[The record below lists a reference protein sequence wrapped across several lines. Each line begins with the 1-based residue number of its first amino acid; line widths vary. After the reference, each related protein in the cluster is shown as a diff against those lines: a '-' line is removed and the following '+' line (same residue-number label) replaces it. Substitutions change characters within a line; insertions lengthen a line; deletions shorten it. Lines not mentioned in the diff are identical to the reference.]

1 MAKNVPLGQSRNIGI
16 IAHIDAGKTTTTEG
30 ILYRT
35 GLTHKIG
42 VVKGDGD
49 GATTDWM
56 EQEKER
62 GITITS
68 AAVTCFWRDHKINI
82 IDTPGH
88 IDFTVEVERS
98 LRVLDGAVTVFD
110 GKMGVEAQTET
121 VWRQA
126 NKYGVPRICF
136 VNKINQT
143 GGDFY
148 KSLDTIHNRLSKNAL
163 AIHLPIGFEKDINGV
178 VDLVDMKSYTYDDYA
193 DHELKVGEIPANMLE
208 KAKEYRGRLVEAAVE
223 ADDELFERFLEEGE
237 DSDPSLTYEEMLDR
251 VQAILVEAG
260 VTETSTKNISVD
272 IFNRLS
278 VVEEFVIEKA
288 LVEKDSGTAEKI
300 INAAAVFYLLTND
313 RSIIKNMSEIK
324 KKISH
329 VEKTNL
335 AILEKIREAIR
346 KLF

>member
-1 MAKNVPLGQSRNIGI
+1 MEILLLVSLGSWIGKIWNITFYLLKLGDFI
-16 IAHIDAGKTTTTEG
+16 TLEM
-30 ILYRT
+30 
-35 GLTHKIG
+35 LT
-42 VVKGDGD
+42 
-49 GATTDWM
+49 
-56 EQEKER
+56 
-62 GITITS
+62 
-68 AAVTCFWRDHKINI
+68 
-82 IDTPGH
+82 
-88 IDFTVEVERS
+88 
-98 LRVLDGAVTVFD
+98 GAVAIALYVAFVQRSKRKTYVKILTVISIFLWLSVNPILSMI
-110 GKMGVEAQTET
+110 GLVGFVFTALNLRAILKKPREFIKGTL
-121 VWRQA
+121 QA
-126 NKYGVPRICF
+126 AIDEKLRD
-136 VNKINQT
+136 K
-143 GGDFY
+143 
-148 KSLDTIHNRLSKNAL
+148 KS
-163 AIHLPIGFEKDINGV
+163 
-178 VDLVDMKSYTYDDYA
+178 
-193 DHELKVGEIPANMLE
+193 
-208 KAKEYRGRLVEAAVE
+208 
-223 ADDELFERFLEEGE
+223 DDENKSEDEKPKDGEPEGE

-278 VVEEFVIEKA
+278 VVEEPAIEKA

>member
-1 MAKNVPLGQSRNIGI
+1 MEILLLVSLGSWIGKIWNITFYLLKLGDFI
-16 IAHIDAGKTTTTEG
+16 TLEM
-30 ILYRT
+30 
-35 GLTHKIG
+35 LT
-42 VVKGDGD
+42 
-49 GATTDWM
+49 
-56 EQEKER
+56 
-62 GITITS
+62 
-68 AAVTCFWRDHKINI
+68 
-82 IDTPGH
+82 
-88 IDFTVEVERS
+88 
-98 LRVLDGAVTVFD
+98 GAVAIALYVAFVQRSKRKTYVKILTVISIFLWLSVNPILSMI
-110 GKMGVEAQTET
+110 GLVGFVFTALNLRAILKKPREFIKGTL
-121 VWRQA
+121 QA
-126 NKYGVPRICF
+126 AIDEKLRDKKSDDENKSE
-136 VNKINQT
+136 
-143 GGDFY
+143 D
-148 KSLDTIHNRLSKNAL
+148 
-163 AIHLPIGFEKDINGV
+163 
-178 VDLVDMKSYTYDDYA
+178 
-193 DHELKVGEIPANMLE
+193 E

-237 DSDPSLTYEEMLDR
+237 ESITVDELTYEEMLDR

-272 IFNRLS
+272 IFNQLS
-278 VVEEFVIEKA
+278 VVEEPAIEKA